1 LAAFIIE
8 VGRLQH
14 SVSCTEAMRVSGT
27 QRQQDNANNM
37 PLGIELGKRCFAVVF
52 SSSPFASKTRHYS
65 FEGAMYEL

>member
-1 LAAFIIE
+1 
-8 VGRLQH
+8 
-14 SVSCTEAMRVSGT
+14 MRVSGT